1 MNKKSTKFQYLRL
14 IIINSDSNFLEKY
27 NILNICNN
35 LTLSDY
41 ILYTEFSII

>member
-1 MNKKSTKFQYLRL
+1 MKKKLTKFQYLRL
-14 IIINSDSNFLEKY
+14 IIINSDFNFFKKY

-35 LTLSDY
+35 LTLSEH

>member
-14 IIINSDSNFLEKY
+14 IIINSDSNFFKKY
-27 NILNICNN
+27 NILNICNK
-35 LTLSDY
+35 LTLSED